1 MKKAAYIL
9 IAISCICSTAIALYD
24 NDTDV
29 KYLQLFTNNG
39 KDVIKEYEHIDSI
52 TYSKY
57 DKDGVKQDSYM
68 TQEIWTKD
76 SVYRNSLL
84 SIDSLKVDQQP
95 YYVYCSDIQ
104 EFIAENIKVD
114 EDEESVK
121 GKIENY
127 LANSSSVTDF
137 SFDETYGYYSI
148 EFDNGGR
155 ADITLFNMEDAYS
168 ATKPG
173 KFKNNINKSVTSGSH
188 YDVSYIEGEEIQDNN
203 RLLYLWAGEFWTMEN
218 FYPKSE
224 IDGIKEAIDNS
235 PVDIKV
241 EVVKNDVSILDRFN
255 DYGAIVI
262 SQTHG
267 RGDGAFYLCSRSW
280 VNKLGD
286 NDKFHFYRNY
296 VISLLQRKVVDMVFP
311 WFYYTVTPQYFTGKS
326 FDYPFIYGNYCW
338 SRGLGITGIY
348 NSCFVGYDV
357 ASNFLI
363 NDDMSISY
371 FTSLF
376 NGQTHQKSV
385 DNIGGYA
392 FQNNWVEPATN
403 HNKPYKRYFSI
414 LMNDVEE
421 EDNGDLV
428 ISGKINGFK
437 NLKKDVELR
446 LYYAMRGTNSIGSG
460 NYINLPADA
469 IDANGNF
476 KIVFHVKD
484 YSQGNN
490 DEFKFQV
497 SFKYKNCYYNSEVKN
512 GYKKWMKLTVNK
524 GDTIYMH
531 ALGLKDAEII
541 SVEGAENDEYW
552 EHYKVYGERYIVTS
566 EKGQVLIKYD
576 GKINRIQS
584 GLDGYGLFVNVNKIR
599 SFITND
605 EIQEIGTN
613 VFENVEVFECP
624 AVKIIAENAFSKAP
638 LKEITLSGVEYIGDG
653 ILCNNDSLRSVS
665 ITGDKI
671 YTGGHLFINGILSNL
686 EEIKLSGI
694 LWVGLGVLE
703 DYENTDRYN
712 YYQMRPDFQTFMYH
726 FINKNGR
733 NWGYCDDCKKFACD
747 VLTTIF
753 LPESDIEELL
763 NYYRELY
770 GDDEMNEFMRKNMGN
785 YHNTE
790 CKKYRQIVVPI
801 PQESEEFKE

>member
-104 EFIAENIKVD
+104 EFIAENIKIG

-168 ATKPG
+168 ATKTG

-235 PVDIKV
+235 PVDIKA
-241 EVVKNDVSILDRFN
+241 EVIKNDVSILDRFN

-403 HNKPYKRYFSI
+403 HNKPDKRYFSI
-414 LMNDVEE
+414 AMNDVE
-421 EDNGDLV
+421 DKGNGKFV
-428 ISGKINGFK
+428 VSGKINGFK
-437 NLKKDVELR
+437 NLKKDIDFR
-446 LYYAMRGTNSIGSG
+446 LYYETYGIDPDLESVKF
-460 NYINLPADA
+460 INLHVDTE
-469 IDANGNF
+469 GNF
-476 KIVFHVKD
+476 RE
-484 YSQGNN
+484 
-490 DEFKFQV
+490 EFLVSDHINGTGGELKFQIA
-497 SFKYKNCYYNSEVKN
+497 FKYNTNYY
-512 GYKKWMKLTVNK
+512 
-524 GDTIYMH
+524 
-531 ALGLKDAEII
+531 
-541 SVEGAENDEYW
+541 
-552 EHYKVYGERYIVTS
+552 YGEIKSSGTK
-566 EKGQVLIKYD
+566 KGTKWLKLIMSDSKRT
-576 GKINRIQS
+576 INI
-584 GLDGYGLFVNVNKIR
+584 
-599 SFITND
+599 
-605 EIQEIGTN
+605 
-613 VFENVEVFECP
+613 
-624 AVKIIAENAFSKAP
+624 
-638 LKEITLSGVEYIGDG
+638 
-653 ILCNNDSLRSVS
+653 
-665 ITGDKI
+665 
-671 YTGGHLFINGILSNL
+671 
-686 EEIKLSGI
+686 
-694 LWVGLGVLE
+694 E
-703 DYENTDRYN
+703 D
-712 YYQMRPDFQTFMYH
+712 
-726 FINKNGR
+726 
-733 NWGYCDDCKKFACD
+733 
-747 VLTTIF
+747 
-753 LPESDIEELL
+753 
-763 NYYRELY
+763 
-770 GDDEMNEFMRKNMGN
+770 
-785 YHNTE
+785 
-790 CKKYRQIVVPI
+790 
-801 PQESEEFKE
+801 

>member
-104 EFIAENIKVD
+104 EFIAENIKIG

-235 PVDIKV
+235 PVDIKA
-241 EVVKNDVSILDRFN
+241 EVIKNDVSILDRFN

-267 RGDGAFYLCSRSW
+267 RGAGAFYLCSRSW

-326 FDYPFIYGNYCW
+326 FDYLFIYGNYCW

-403 HNKPYKRYFSI
+403 HNKPDKRYFSI
-414 LMNDVEE
+414 AMNDVE
-421 EDNGDLV
+421 DKGNGKFV
-428 ISGKINGFK
+428 VSGKINGFK
-437 NLKKDVELR
+437 NLKKDIDFR
-446 LYYAMRGTNSIGSG
+446 LYYETYGIDPDLESVKF
-460 NYINLPADA
+460 INLHVDTE
-469 IDANGNF
+469 GNF
-476 KIVFHVKD
+476 RE
-484 YSQGNN
+484 
-490 DEFKFQV
+490 EFLVSDHINGTGGELKFQIA
-497 SFKYKNCYYNSEVKN
+497 FKYNTNYYYGEIKSS
-512 GYKKWMKLTVNK
+512 GTKKGTKWLKLIMSDSK
-524 GDTIYMH
+524 RTINIED
-531 ALGLKDAEII
+531 LGLLNADII
-541 SVEGAENDEYW
+541 RIQGV
-552 EHYKVYGERYIVTS
+552 RYIDENNYLSTS
-566 EKGQVLIKYD
+566 D
-576 GKINRIQS
+576 
-584 GLDGYGLFVNVNKIR
+584 DGYVFIEYRGRMDHLYAAKGIK

-605 EIQEIGTN
+605 TINVIGPAALN
-613 VFENVEVFECP
+613 RSELEVFEC
-624 AVKIIAENAFSKAP
+624 AAAYELSIDAFSRTS
-638 LKEITLSGVEYIGDG
+638 LRNINLLVLGYIGSHAIRFNYKLESINLKGDYG
-653 ILCNNDSLRSVS
+653 FCRSSVVNNGENV
-665 ITGDKI
+665 K
-671 YTGGHLFINGILSNL
+671 
-686 EEIKLSGI
+686 EIKLWGRFT
-694 LWVGLGVLE
+694 E
-703 DYENTDRYN
+703 YEEGPEKAFYDAFADLMSKRSEVDLKSPCPYCKVKHEYSTKIY
-712 YYQMRPDFQTFMYH
+712 
-726 FINKNGR
+726 INKIYIERALKYAESGNDILR
-733 NWGYCDDCKKFACD
+733 TLEKFKKNCLGNKHELNCPNYKRLLFP
-747 VLTTIF
+747 L
-753 LPESDIEELL
+753 EE
-763 NYYRELY
+763 
-770 GDDEMNEFMRKNMGN
+770 D
-785 YHNTE
+785 
-790 CKKYRQIVVPI
+790 
-801 PQESEEFKE
+801 

>member
-52 TYSKY
+52 TNSKY

-104 EFIAENIKVD
+104 EFIAENIKIG

-168 ATKPG
+168 ATKTG

-235 PVDIKV
+235 PVDIKA
-241 EVVKNDVSILDRFN
+241 EVIKNDVSILDRFN

-403 HNKPYKRYFSI
+403 HNKPDKRYFSI
-414 LMNDVEE
+414 AMNDVE
-421 EDNGDLV
+421 DKGNGKFV
-428 ISGKINGFK
+428 VSGKINGFK
-437 NLKKDVELR
+437 NLKKDIDFR
-446 LYYAMRGTNSIGSG
+446 LYYETYGIDPDLESVKF
-460 NYINLPADA
+460 INLHVDTE
-469 IDANGNF
+469 GNF
-476 KIVFHVKD
+476 RE
-484 YSQGNN
+484 
-490 DEFKFQV
+490 EFLVSDHINGTGGELKFQIA
-497 SFKYKNCYYNSEVKN
+497 FKYNTNYYYGEIKSS
-512 GYKKWMKLTVNK
+512 GTKKGTKWLKLIMSDSK
-524 GDTIYMH
+524 RTINIED
-531 ALGLKDAEII
+531 LGLLNADII
-541 SVEGAENDEYW
+541 RIQGV
-552 EHYKVYGERYIVTS
+552 RYIDENNYLSTS
-566 EKGQVLIKYD
+566 D
-576 GKINRIQS
+576 
-584 GLDGYGLFVNVNKIR
+584 DGYVFIEYKGRMDHLYAAKGIK

-605 EIQEIGTN
+605 TINVIGPAALN
-613 VFENVEVFECP
+613 RSELEVFEC
-624 AVKIIAENAFSKAP
+624 AAAYELSIDAF
-638 LKEITLSGVEYIGDG
+638 L
-653 ILCNNDSLRSVS
+653 
-665 ITGDKI
+665 
-671 YTGGHLFINGILSNL
+671 
-686 EEIKLSGI
+686 
-694 LWVGLGVLE
+694 VL
-703 DYENTDRYN
+703 
-712 YYQMRPDFQTFMYH
+712 
-726 FINKNGR
+726 
-733 NWGYCDDCKKFACD
+733 A
-747 VLTTIF
+747 
-753 LPESDIEELL
+753 
-763 NYYRELY
+763 
-770 GDDEMNEFMRKNMGN
+770 
-785 YHNTE
+785 
-790 CKKYRQIVVPI
+790 
-801 PQESEEFKE
+801 

>member
-1 MKKAAYIL
+1 MKKAVYIL

-24 NDTDV
+24 SDTDV

-76 SVYRNSLL
+76 SVYRNPLL
-84 SIDSLKVDQQP
+84 SIDSLKVDKQL

-104 EFIAENIKVD
+104 EFIAENIKAG

-127 LANSSSVTDF
+127 LSNSSSVMDF
-137 SFDETYGYYSI
+137 SFDETGGYYSI

-168 ATKPG
+168 ANKPG
-173 KFKNNINKSVTSGSH
+173 KLKNNINKSVISDSH

-218 FYPKSE
+218 FYPRSE

-267 RGDGAFYLCSRSW
+267 RGDGAFFFCSRSW
-280 VNKLGD
+280 VNNLGD
-286 NDKFHFYRNY
+286 NDKFNFYRNY

-357 ASNFLI
+357 ASNFLF

-371 FTSLF
+371 FNSLS

-403 HNKPYKRYFSI
+403 HNKPDKRYFSI
-414 LMNDVEE
+414 SMNDVE
-421 EDNGDLV
+421 DKGNGKFV

-437 NLKKDVELR
+437 NLKKDIELR
-446 LYYAMRGTNSIGSG
+446 LYYETYGIDPDLESVKF
-460 NYINLPADA
+460 INLHVDTE
-469 IDANGNF
+469 GNF
-476 KIVFHVKD
+476 RE
-484 YSQGNN
+484 
-490 DEFKFQV
+490 EFLVSDHIKNGTGGELKFQIA
-497 SFKYKNCYYNSEVKN
+497 FKYNTNYYYGEIKSSGTKKGTKWLKMEIPPNS
-512 GYKKWMKLTVNK
+512 
-524 GDTIYMH
+524 TIRLKY
-531 ALGLKDAEII
+531 LGLHYTDIV
-541 SVEGAENDEYW
+541 SVQGAEVGDNY
-552 EHYKVYGERYIVTS
+552 VYIPPSSDGS
-566 EKGQVLIKYD
+566 VLIEYK
-576 GKINRIQS
+576 GKMRIAVAGAS
-584 GLDGYGLFVNVNKIR
+584 KDLYKIKC
-599 SFITND
+599 FITND
-605 EIQEIGTN
+605 TIQFIRNNAFYALDGGISN
-613 VFENVEVFECP
+613 LEVFECA
-624 AVKIIAENAFSKAP
+624 AVDTIDFKPFGRAP
-638 LKEITLSGVEYIGDG
+638 LKRID
-653 ILCNNDSLRSVS
+653 
-665 ITGDKI
+665 
-671 YTGGHLFINGILSNL
+671 
-686 EEIKLSGI
+686 LSGI
-694 LWVGLGVLE
+694 KHLYNPNLFSYNKELEYISISGSEDFLMGDQCGCISHCDNLKEVKLNVNWKTPYRHDPAKGEWILNVLDHLE
-703 DYENTDRYN
+703 SIRVPDKNYFCPECDHHVWEYKSNT
-712 YYQMRPDFQTFMYH
+712 
-726 FINKNGR
+726 I
-733 NWGYCDDCKKFACD
+733 
-747 VLTTIF
+747 IF
-753 LPESDIEELL
+753 LPDSVINMGL
-763 NYYRELY
+763 NYYDAY
-770 GDDEMNEFMRKNMGN
+770 YRKKFIEHMGN
-785 YHNTE
+785 SHESY
-790 CKKYRQIVVPI
+790 CSKYKLLMFPI
-801 PQESEEFKE
+801 SDE